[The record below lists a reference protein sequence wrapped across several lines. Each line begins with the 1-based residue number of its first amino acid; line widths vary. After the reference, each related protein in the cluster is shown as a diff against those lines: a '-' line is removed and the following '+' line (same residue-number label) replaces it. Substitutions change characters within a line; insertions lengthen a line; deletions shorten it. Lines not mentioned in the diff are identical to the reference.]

1 MQEALALRWM
11 TLEEPV
17 GPKNVLVSCK
27 EEARPHLP
35 SVLLSIVLGN
45 PCCPSGQE
53 HPPRLLSSVEGW
65 CSSVRVEESWRVGF
79 ITSLVWW
86 SRTVFMEA
94 FVSISSWKEAL
105 GGRKKKKKKTFL
117 SQVHAS
123 GKLSKHHAWSQAEG
137 NGAFCIQQCEWD
149 YWESWVSLRLMYND
163 VLLEKENY

>member
-105 GGRKKKKKKTFL
+105 GGRKKKKKPFSAKFMP
-117 SQVHAS
+117 V
-123 GKLSKHHAWSQAEG
+123 G
-137 NGAFCIQQCEWD
+137 
-149 YWESWVSLRLMYND
+149 SWVSIMHDHRLREMVHSVDSN
-163 VLLEKENY
+163 VSETIEKAG